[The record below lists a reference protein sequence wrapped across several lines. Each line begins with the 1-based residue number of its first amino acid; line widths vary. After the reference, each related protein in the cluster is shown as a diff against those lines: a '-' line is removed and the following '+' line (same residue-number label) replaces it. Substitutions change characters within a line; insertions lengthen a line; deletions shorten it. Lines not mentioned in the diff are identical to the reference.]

1 LPATLNP
8 KKYKL
13 VRVAEID
20 ILINMAV
27 YTLLGIYTGYILE
40 EYKNAITILKKL
52 VNIISHITYTIK
64 SSFKSQWDWGWR

>member
-13 VRVAEID
+13 VKVAEIN

-27 YTLLGIYTGYILE
+27 YILLSIYTRYISKE
-40 EYKNAITILKKL
+40 RKNAITILKKP
-52 VNIISHITYTIK
+52 VNIISYITYTIK
-64 SSFKSQWDWGWR
+64 SFFKSQ